1 MATVIKKNEVEMPE
15 GIRKNVTVTEFEN
28 TIEDGK
34 GNLKAVGRKD
44 NLPYTGGQANATVV
58 EEFES
63 VEEDENGNLI
73 VHRKPDFA
81 K

>member
-15 GIRKNVTVTEFEN
+15 NVRKNVTVTKFQDTVIDEN
-28 TIEDGK
+28 GVM
-34 GNLKAVGRKD
+34 KAVGRED
-44 NLPYTGGQANATVV
+44 DMPYTGGQANATVV